1 MKEVYIAYGEN
12 NEVLY
17 VGQGN
22 IGRHK
27 HCLSGTS
34 HCRELN
40 RYYVVAEKFFVK
52 NGKNTRG
59 YKVISTISEKD
70 LTDKATIE

>member
-1 MKEVYIAYGEN
+1 MNKEVYIAYGEN

-22 IGRHK
+22 LGRHK

-34 HCRELN
+34 HNRDLN
-40 RYYVVAEKFFVK
+40 RYYFN
-52 NGKNTRG
+52 NGEGDCIRVEIV
-59 YKVISTISEKD
+59 YEYLSKV
-70 LTDKATIE
+70 

>member
-1 MKEVYIAYGEN
+1 MNKEVYIAYGEN

-22 IGRHK
+22 TGRHK

-34 HCRELN
+34 HNRDLN
-40 RYYVVAEKFFVK
+40 KYYFN
-52 NGKNTRG
+52 NGEDGKRKQG
-59 YKVISTISEKD
+59 YLILEDLYKD
-70 LTDKATIE
+70 GYL

>member
-34 HCRELN
+34 HNRDLN
-40 RYYVVAEKFFVK
+40 RYYFKDAQYLYSIFDIENTKEGYFIKF
-52 NGKNTRG
+52 
-59 YKVISTISEKD
+59 KD
-70 LTDKATIE
+70 VF

>member
-27 HCLSGTS
+27 HCLTVGIDI
-34 HCRELN
+34 L
-40 RYYVVAEKFFVK
+40 
-52 NGKNTRG
+52 
-59 YKVISTISEKD
+59 
-70 LTDKATIE
+70 

>member
-1 MKEVYIAYGEN
+1 MNKDTMYMVLMVYTE
-12 NEVLY
+12 
-17 VGQGN
+17 
-22 IGRHK
+22 
-27 HCLSGTS
+27 S
-34 HCRELN
+34 
-40 RYYVVAEKFFVK
+40 YYTLVRVAEKFFVK

>member
-27 HCLSGTS
+27 H
-34 HCRELN
+34 RM
-40 RYYVVAEKFFVK
+40 A
-52 NGKNTRG
+52 
-59 YKVISTISEKD
+59 
-70 LTDKATIE
+70 